1 MCWPWTIR
9 RWRALRF
16 IREHACEGIGVEDV
30 LRQCPMARRALEA
43 RMKALL
49 GRSPHEEILRVQLNR
64 VKELLTGTELSVAQI
79 AERAG
84 FRHTEYLSVVFKRE
98 TGQTPSAYRQEHQP
112 RSLRGRTGLR

>member
-1 MCWPWTIR
+1 M
-9 RWRALRF
+9 
-16 IREHACEGIGVEDV
+16 GIGVEDV

-98 TGQTPSAYRQEHQP
+98 TGQPPSVYRQEHQP
-112 RSLRGRTGLR
+112 RSLRGQTGLR